1 MDERLVERRT
11 QIMEKRAE
19 RLTERRIKKEQTSL
33 HIVLAFVAAF
43 VLSFA
48 LLNYESVTVYA
59 TSNEDTILDE
69 NDDSTTPDTQI
80 PPVTNPTEG
89 GDNNNNNNGG
99 SEPQVLPTST
109 STPAPT
115 TTEPTTI
122 PPTTTTPTTTPLTTD
137 PTEGGDDNNGAQ
149 PQNTVGLTSTP
160 AQTEPVVTAP
170 KITVTLDESFN
181 SANINDGTL
190 GNEGESIIPTG
201 RLAGYEFSATKITS
215 TLGTEMISLFF
226 SKNSDT
232 ELSALSIDDFDLSG
246 IDTDIYDVEY
256 DLDCGIINI
265 VKKSTVP
272 ATSTGSSSGSST
284 GTSSG
289 SGTVSTETTIVY
301 YNFTEVTNIES
312 GKTYFYVPQQYDLLG
327 ADSAILG
334 VPYGTAKL
342 NSDASKTTSSSTFG
356 NSNSYAV
363 NELKNAGANYSETLK
378 NNVNVEEKGTGF
390 DGCKVGILYQIT
402 GISSSSSNAN
412 LNGLMGYWC
421 HYGGAQAFKHNIFG
435 RVYTYLT
442 TTVSLNNISA
452 TIKEEALEEMPTG
465 RFVLSDTTVSKYL
478 DVAVKTDDGNS
489 YTVGGCTL
497 SDNVLDFRKG
507 DDTITINL
515 GQGKYKTIKI
525 DTTGLQRQVWIED
538 NQTVID
544 AETVTGSQAQ
554 AIQRAISEGIA
565 NGEVDADDPEIIE
578 LRKKLAAAV
587 WQKNNEEAI
596 LADAEDSNN
605 YYLITNTNNNLET
618 KVPEEVKGYIDV
630 ALRAKQEQVE
640 RRVNAD
646 METFFSNNLV
656 ETQSGTLY
664 DDATAANTDQILNS
678 ETAYENLP
686 QAVKDFIDRE
696 YAKTYANTEGAAA
709 SYAEIL
715 GRAKEIKNT
724 ADDFVARYASI
735 LMNPNTDEES
745 RETYSNVSY
754 TNYNQILSGANAWN
768 NLTEEERKYIN
779 KALNLGNNVNNAEES
794 EIIEVSFEKLL
805 DDARRIRASL
815 YSGGNAEEEPETQYT
830 ENRRDDDVVV
840 VPTVLKKPVEK
851 EEVVE
856 EVVVER
862 KPVKGSKTNTVED
875 IEDTK
880 KVTDDP
886 QLRRENAHALK
897 TIYNREGVDTEEIQ
911 EVTKKESIFDTFK
924 NAATELAGSLTQKTN
939 QMFGEGSIIIN
950 VQSWLTDRV
959 SGDGMWTTS
968 SAKDKNLPG
977 TQTQVS
983 YSLGNT
989 DTFVAACLTTS
1000 ELYAVNDGSSL
1011 EIRLRIIPNEERVSK
1026 ESKQKFENVVDVIKE
1041 SYEGMTIGEYIDI
1054 SLEKRV
1060 DNSDWKY
1067 IPETN
1072 DMIRIALDVPEE
1084 LVKSGRTFFVIRNH
1098 DGQMSVLRDLDG
1110 DDSTLTIETDRFS
1123 DYLVVYDDDVETSLK
1138 KSIPNGMMLGTAV
1151 STQTL
1156 VKDNGL
1162 MAAMYTISLI
1172 AILLILALVLSKR
1185 KELR

>member
-1 MDERLVERRT
+1 
-11 QIMEKRAE
+11 
-19 RLTERRIKKEQTSL
+19 
-33 HIVLAFVAAF
+33 
-43 VLSFA
+43 
-48 LLNYESVTVYA
+48 
-59 TSNEDTILDE
+59 
-69 NDDSTTPDTQI
+69 
-80 PPVTNPTEG
+80 
-89 GDNNNNNNGG
+89 
-99 SEPQVLPTST
+99 
-109 STPAPT
+109 
-115 TTEPTTI
+115 
-122 PPTTTTPTTTPLTTD
+122 
-137 PTEGGDDNNGAQ
+137 
-149 PQNTVGLTSTP
+149 
-160 AQTEPVVTAP
+160 
-170 KITVTLDESFN
+170 
-181 SANINDGTL
+181 
-190 GNEGESIIPTG
+190 
-201 RLAGYEFSATKITS
+201 
-215 TLGTEMISLFF
+215 
-226 SKNSDT
+226 
-232 ELSALSIDDFDLSG
+232 
-246 IDTDIYDVEY
+246 
-256 DLDCGIINI
+256 
-265 VKKSTVP
+265 
-272 ATSTGSSSGSST
+272 
-284 GTSSG
+284 
-289 SGTVSTETTIVY
+289 
-301 YNFTEVTNIES
+301 
-312 GKTYFYVPQQYDLLG
+312 
-327 ADSAILG
+327 
-334 VPYGTAKL
+334 
-342 NSDASKTTSSSTFG
+342 
-356 NSNSYAV
+356 
-363 NELKNAGANYSETLK
+363 
-378 NNVNVEEKGTGF
+378 
-390 DGCKVGILYQIT
+390 
-402 GISSSSSNAN
+402 
-412 LNGLMGYWC
+412 
-421 HYGGAQAFKHNIFG
+421 
-435 RVYTYLT
+435 
-442 TTVSLNNISA
+442 
-452 TIKEEALEEMPTG
+452 
-465 RFVLSDTTVSKYL
+465 
-478 DVAVKTDDGNS
+478 
-489 YTVGGCTL
+489 
-497 SDNVLDFRKG
+497 
-507 DDTITINL
+507 
-515 GQGKYKTIKI
+515 
-525 DTTGLQRQVWIED
+525 
-538 NQTVID
+538 
-544 AETVTGSQAQ
+544 
-554 AIQRAISEGIA
+554 
-565 NGEVDADDPEIIE
+565 
-578 LRKKLAAAV
+578 
-587 WQKNNEEAI
+587 
-596 LADAEDSNN
+596 
-605 YYLITNTNNNLET
+605 
-618 KVPEEVKGYIDV
+618 
-630 ALRAKQEQVE
+630 
-640 RRVNAD
+640 
-646 METFFSNNLV
+646 
-656 ETQSGTLY
+656 
-664 DDATAANTDQILNS
+664 
-678 ETAYENLP
+678 
-686 QAVKDFIDRE
+686 
-696 YAKTYANTEGAAA
+696 
-709 SYAEIL
+709 
-715 GRAKEIKNT
+715 
-724 ADDFVARYASI
+724 
-735 LMNPNTDEES
+735 MNPNTDEES

-862 KPVKGSKTNTVED
+862 EPVKGRKTNTVED

-897 TIYNREGVDTEEIQ
+897 TIYNREDVDTEEIQ

-989 DTFVAACLTTS
+989 DSFVAACLTTS

-1123 DYLVVYDDDVETSLK
+1123 DYLVVYDDDIETSLK

-1162 MAAMYTISLI
+1162 MAVMYTISLI
-1172 AILLILALVLSKR
+1172 AILLILALVFSKKR
-1185 KELR
+1185 ELR